1 MSTRAITSL
10 KLLNSATLV
19 GFSGGLRLYLAFI
32 LTGTAPDPTLISGA
46 SLIIYATYTL
56 DRSLKNHEDRVNSL
70 IFSDADRTYGLLA
83 TIMTVAAGTYLFF
96 SSALFWIP
104 IFPFIMGFIYSK
116 GISLG
121 TKKIKLK
128 TGLGGKN
135 LIIGITWGGTIGL
148 IISATGNLSAAML
161 LSLFYGMKLF
171 INSTIYD
178 CKDIEGDLAAGIR
191 TLPAVWGIRRLKEV
205 LLSILLVQHLILVGG
220 MITGIISFFSFFVI
234 YSLISGGGVII
245 WYSPEFETYRTGLRR
260 WFRILAIDGES
271 PVQVIVSMIHP
282 G

>member
-1 MSTRAITSL
+1 
-10 KLLNSATLV
+10 
-19 GFSGGLRLYLAFI
+19 LRLYLAFI
-32 LTGTAPDPTLISGA
+32 LIGTAPDPTLISGA

-56 DRSLKNHEDRVNSL
+56 DRSLKSHEDHVNSL
-70 IFSDADRTYGLLA
+70 TFSDIDRTYGLLA
-83 TIMTVAAGTYLFF
+83 TIIAVAAGTYLFF
-96 SSALFWIP
+96 SHALFWIP
-104 IFPFIMGFIYSK
+104 IFPFITGFIYSR
-116 GISLG
+116 GVSLG

-128 TGLGGKN
+128 TGMGGKN

-148 IISATGNLSAAML
+148 IISTTGNLSAAIL
-161 LSLFYGMKLF
+161 ISLFYGMKLF

-191 TLPAVWGIRRLKEV
+191 TLPAVWGIRRMKEV
-205 LLSILLVQHLILVGG
+205 LFTILLIQHLILIAG

-245 WYSPEFETYRTGLRR
+245 WYSPLFETNKAGLKR
-260 WFRILAIDGES
+260 WFRVLAIDGES